1 MQVALAKKAEPD
13 FRSKLNKTFKRW
25 WFYRFLLLLLVP
37 GIIFYVIFSYFPM
50 YGVIIAFKDYKFT
63 KGILGSPWIGFMH
76 FQRFLNGEAFWEVAR
91 NTVLISFYKLIFG
104 FPAPIILALLLN
116 EVRHSKVKKTIQ
128 TITAL
133 PNFLAWTVLAG
144 ILIQLLSPSLGPINY
159 LIRSVGLKPIY
170 FLGDPKWFRS
180 VLVVSSIWK
189 SVGWSSIIYLASIS
203 NVNPELYESATIDG
217 ASRFQRAVYITI
229 PSISNMIVLLFI
241 FSISSLVGDD
251 FDQIFNLYNTAVY
264 EVGDVISTYTF
275 RIGITQMQY
284 SFGAAVGLFL
294 NVISLLLMFITNF
307 IARRYSDYGIW

>member
-1 MQVALAKKAEPD
+1 MQVALARKAEPD
-13 FRSKLNKTFKRW
+13 FRSKLTKALKRC

-63 KGILGSPWIGFMH
+63 KGILGSSWIGFMH

-91 NTVLISFYKLIFG
+91 NTVLISSYKLIFG

-159 LIRSVGLKPIY
+159 LIRAVGLDPIY

-180 VLVVSSIWK
+180 VLVASSIWK
-189 SVGWSSIIYLASIS
+189 GVGWSSIIYLASIS

-241 FSISSLVGDD
+241 FNISSLVGDD

-294 NVISLLLMFITNF
+294 NVISLFLMFITNF